1 LATEPAGAD
10 IARLG
15 YLLERLGVP
24 DTAAPLHRWI
34 EARPERWVPFVPGS
48 GRAGVRDPRW
58 RIVINESM
66 EPD

>member
-1 LATEPAGAD
+1 MQPAAAD

-15 YLLERLGVP
+15 YLLERLGVA
-24 DTAAPLHRWI
+24 DKAAPLHRWI
-34 EARPERWVPFVPGS
+34 EARPEQWVPLAPGS

-58 RIVINESM
+58 RMVVNESI